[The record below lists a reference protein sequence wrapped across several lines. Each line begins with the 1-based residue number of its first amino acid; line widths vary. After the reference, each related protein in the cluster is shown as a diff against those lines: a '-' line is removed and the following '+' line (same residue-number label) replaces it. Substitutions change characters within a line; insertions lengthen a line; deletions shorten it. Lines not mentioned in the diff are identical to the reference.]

1 MVSTATGIKMSKKAD
16 LEHIRDR
23 LVALAGTRT
32 RVILVCN
39 RKSTGYKRVEK
50 EVVTTLR
57 EFILQQKGITFLR
70 FDVESPTLEENA
82 KRLAS
87 LIGDGDV
94 VLVAGGD
101 GTAGIGVNGIMQSGK
116 AAKFYVIPYGN
127 FNDIIQ
133 ELRGNSGKQV
143 YPIEALIDGKH
154 FRYALA
160 YFTVGMM
167 AESTKI
173 FDDEKIRRKLRKS
186 KFNLIFSLKTL
197 LMWFFVNRKKDYIT
211 IDGQKYSDILV
222 VNGKNV
228 ARLMKGGEYYL
239 GETFLY
245 TEQRLNNFFAMV
257 FFMLQAMFSG
267 IPGRKLKEKTIHF
280 EEKQRIFIQSE
291 GEYKDLVVQE
301 ISFSKSKKSIEIL

>member
-16 LEHIRDR
+16 LEHIKIR
-23 LVALAGTRT
+23 LKELAGVRT

-39 RKSTGYKRVEK
+39 CKSTGHKRVEK
-50 EVVTTLR
+50 EVVKPLR
-57 EFILQQKGITFLR
+57 EFILQQKGMTFLR

-82 KRLAS
+82 ERLS
-87 LIGDGDV
+87 KLIMDGDV
-94 VLVAGGD
+94 VLTAGGD

-280 EEKQRIFIQSE
+280 E
-291 GEYKDLVVQE
+291 YKDLVVQE
-301 ISFSKSKKSIEIL
+301 ISFLKSKKSIEIL

>member
-16 LEHIRDR
+16 LEHIKIR
-23 LVALAGTRT
+23 LNELAGVRT

-39 RKSTGYKRVEK
+39 CKSTGYKRVEK
-50 EVVTTLR
+50 EVVKPLR
-57 EFILQQKGITFLR
+57 EFILRQKGMTFLR

-82 KRLAS
+82 EKLS
-87 LIGDGDV
+87 KLIMSGDV
-94 VLVAGGD
+94 ILTAGGD

-116 AAKFYVIPYGN
+116 DAKFYVIPYGN

-133 ELRGNSGKQV
+133 ILRPNSGKKV

-173 FDDEKIRRKLRKS
+173 FDDEKVRRKLRKS

-228 ARLMKGGEYYL
+228 ARLMRGGEYYL

-291 GEYKDLVVQE
+291 GEYKDLVAQE
-301 ISFSKSKKSIEIL
+301 ISFSKSDKSIEIL

>member
-1 MVSTATGIKMSKKAD
+1 MSKKAD
-16 LEHIRDR
+16 LEHIKIR
-23 LVALAGTRT
+23 LNELAGVRT

-39 RKSTGYKRVEK
+39 CKSTGHKRVEK
-50 EVVTTLR
+50 EVVKPLR
-57 EFILQQKGITFLR
+57 EFILRQKGMTFLR

-82 KRLAS
+82 EKLS
-87 LIGDGDV
+87 KLIMSGDV
-94 VLVAGGD
+94 ILTAGGD

-116 AAKFYVIPYGN
+116 DAKFYVIPYGN

-133 ELRGNSGKQV
+133 ILRPNSGKKV

-173 FDDEKIRRKLRKS
+173 FDDEKVRRKLRKS

-197 LMWFFVNRKKDYIT
+197 LMGFFVNRKKDYIT

-267 IPGRKLKEKTIHF
+267 IPGKKLKNKRIRF

-301 ISFSKSKKSIEIL
+301 ISFLKSKKSIEIL

>member
-1 MVSTATGIKMSKKAD
+1 
-16 LEHIRDR
+16 
-23 LVALAGTRT
+23 
-32 RVILVCN
+32 VILVCN

-50 EVVTTLR
+50 EVVTPLR
-57 EFILQQKGITFLR
+57 EFVLQQKGITFLR

-82 KRLAS
+82 KRLAN

-101 GTAGIGVNGIMQSGK
+101 GTAGIGVNGIMQSGRD
-116 AAKFYVIPYGN
+116 AKFYVIPYGN

-133 ELRGNSGKQV
+133 ILRLNSGKKV
-143 YPIEALIDGKH
+143 YPIEALVDGKH

-228 ARLMKGGEYYL
+228 ARLMKGGDYYL
-239 GETFLY
+239 GENFLY
-245 TEQRLNNFFAMV
+245 TEQRLNNLFAMV

-301 ISFSKSKKSIEIL
+301 ISFLKSDKTIEIL

>member
-1 MVSTATGIKMSKKAD
+1 MSKKAD
-16 LEHIRDR
+16 LEHIRER

-82 KRLAS
+82 KRLAN

-116 AAKFYVIPYGN
+116 DAKFYVIPYGN

-133 ELRGNSGKQV
+133 ILRPNSGKKV

-173 FDDEKIRRKLRKS
+173 FDDEKVRRKLRKS

-228 ARLMKGGEYYL
+228 ARLMRGGEYYL

-301 ISFSKSKKSIEIL
+301 ISFSKSDKSIEIL

>member
-1 MVSTATGIKMSKKAD
+1 MSKKAD
-16 LEHIRDR
+16 LEHIKIR
-23 LVALAGTRT
+23 LKELAGVRT

-39 RKSTGYKRVEK
+39 GKSTGHKRVEK

-82 KRLAS
+82 KRLAN

-116 AAKFYVIPYGN
+116 DAKFYVIPYGN

-133 ELRGNSGKQV
+133 ILRSNSGKKV
-143 YPIEALIDGKH
+143 YPIEALVDGKH

-173 FDDEKIRRKLRKS
+173 FDDEKVRRKLRKS

-267 IPGRKLKEKTIHF
+267 IPGKKLKNKRIRF

-301 ISFSKSKKSIEIL
+301 ISFLKSKKSIEIL

>member
-1 MVSTATGIKMSKKAD
+1 MSKKAD
-16 LEHIRDR
+16 LEHIKIR
-23 LVALAGTRT
+23 LNELAGVRT

-39 RKSTGYKRVEK
+39 CKSTGHKRVEK
-50 EVVTTLR
+50 EVVKPLR
-57 EFILQQKGITFLR
+57 EFILRQKGMTFLR

-82 KRLAS
+82 EKLS
-87 LIGDGDV
+87 KLIMSGDV
-94 VLVAGGD
+94 ILTAGGD
-101 GTAGIGVNGIMQSGK
+101 GTAGIGVNGIMQSDK

-133 ELRGNSGKQV
+133 ILRPNSGKKV

-173 FDDEKIRRKLRKS
+173 FDDEKVRRKLRKS

-267 IPGRKLKEKTIHF
+267 IPGKKLKNKRIRF

-301 ISFSKSKKSIEIL
+301 ISFSKSDKSIEIL

>member
-1 MVSTATGIKMSKKAD
+1 MSKKAD
-16 LEHIRDR
+16 LEHIKIR
-23 LVALAGTRT
+23 LNELAGVRT

-50 EVVTTLR
+50 EVVKPLR
-57 EFILQQKGITFLR
+57 EFILQQKGMTFLR

-82 KRLAS
+82 ERLS
-87 LIGDGDV
+87 KLIMDGDV

-116 AAKFYVIPYGN
+116 DAKFYVIPYGN

-133 ELRGNSGKQV
+133 ILRPNSGKKV

-173 FDDEKIRRKLRKS
+173 FDDEKVRRKLRKS

-228 ARLMKGGEYYL
+228 ARLMKGGDYYL
-239 GETFLY
+239 GENFLY
-245 TEQRLNNFFAMV
+245 TEQRLNNLFAMV

-267 IPGRKLKEKTIHF
+267 IPGKKLKNKTIHF

-301 ISFSKSKKSIEIL
+301 ISFSKSDKSIEIL

>member
-1 MVSTATGIKMSKKAD
+1 MSKKAD
-16 LEHIRDR
+16 LEHIRER
-23 LVALAGTRT
+23 LAALAGTRT

-39 RKSTGYKRVEK
+39 CKSTGHKRVEK
-50 EVVTTLR
+50 EVVKPLR
-57 EFILQQKGITFLR
+57 EFILRQKGMTFLR

-82 KRLAS
+82 EKLS
-87 LIGDGDV
+87 KLIMSGDV
-94 VLVAGGD
+94 ILTAGGD

-133 ELRGNSGKQV
+133 ILRPNSGKKV
-143 YPIEALIDGKH
+143 YPIEALVDGKH

-173 FDDEKIRRKLRKS
+173 FDDEKVRRKLRKS

-267 IPGRKLKEKTIHF
+267 IPGKKLKNKRIHF

-301 ISFSKSKKSIEIL
+301 ISFLKGKKSIEIL

>member
-16 LEHIRDR
+16 LEHIKIR
-23 LVALAGTRT
+23 LNELAGVRT

-39 RKSTGYKRVEK
+39 CKSTGHKRVEK
-50 EVVTTLR
+50 EVVKPLR
-57 EFILQQKGITFLR
+57 EFILRQKGMTFLR

-82 KRLAS
+82 EKLS
-87 LIGDGDV
+87 KLIMSGDV
-94 VLVAGGD
+94 ILTAGGD
-101 GTAGIGVNGIMQSGK
+101 GTAGIGVNGIMQSDK

-133 ELRGNSGKQV
+133 ILRPNSGKKV

-173 FDDEKIRRKLRKS
+173 FDDEKVRRKLRKS

-267 IPGRKLKEKTIHF
+267 IPGKKLKNKRIRF

-301 ISFSKSKKSIEIL
+301 ISFSKSDKSIEIL

>member
-1 MVSTATGIKMSKKAD
+1 MASTAKGIKMSKKAD
-16 LEHIRDR
+16 LEHIKIR
-23 LVALAGTRT
+23 LNELAGVRT

-50 EVVTTLR
+50 EVVTPLR
-57 EFILQQKGITFLR
+57 EFILKQKGITFLR

-82 KRLAS
+82 KRLAN

-116 AAKFYVIPYGN
+116 SAKFYVIPYGN

-133 ELRGNSGKQV
+133 ILRSNSGKKV

-173 FDDEKIRRKLRKS
+173 FDDEKVRRKLRKS

-301 ISFSKSKKSIEIL
+301 ISFSKSDKTIEIL

>member
-16 LEHIRDR
+16 LEHIRER
-23 LVALAGTRT
+23 LAALAGART

-50 EVVTTLR
+50 EVVTPLR
-57 EFILQQKGITFLR
+57 EFVLQQKGITFLR

-82 KRLAS
+82 KRLAN

-116 AAKFYVIPYGN
+116 DAKFYVIPYGN

-133 ELRGNSGKQV
+133 ILRSNSGKKV
-143 YPIEALIDGKH
+143 FPIEALVDGKH

-173 FDDEKIRRKLRKS
+173 FDDEKVRRKLRKS

-228 ARLMKGGEYYL
+228 ARLMKGGDYYL
-239 GETFLY
+239 GENFLY
-245 TEQRLNNFFAMV
+245 TEQRLNNLFAMV

-301 ISFSKSKKSIEIL
+301 ISFSKSDKTIEIL

>member
-1 MVSTATGIKMSKKAD
+1 MSKKVD
-16 LEHIRDR
+16 LEHIRER
-23 LVALAGTRT
+23 LAALAGTRN

-50 EVVTTLR
+50 EVVTPLR
-57 EFILQQKGITFLR
+57 EFVLQQKGITFLR

-82 KRLAS
+82 KRLAN

-116 AAKFYVIPYGN
+116 DAKFYVIPYGN

-133 ELRGNSGKQV
+133 ILRSNSGKKV

-160 YFTVGMM
+160 YFTIGMM

-173 FDDEKIRRKLRKS
+173 FDDEKIRRKLRNS
-186 KFNLIFSLKTL
+186 KFNLIFSLRTL

-228 ARLMKGGEYYL
+228 ARLMKGGDYYL
-239 GETFLY
+239 GENFLY
-245 TEQRLNNFFAMV
+245 TEQRLNNLFAMV

-301 ISFSKSKKSIEIL
+301 ISFLKSKKSIEIL

>member
-16 LEHIRDR
+16 LEHIRER
-23 LVALAGTRT
+23 LTALAGTRT

-50 EVVTTLR
+50 EVVTSLR

-82 KRLAS
+82 KRLAN

-101 GTAGIGVNGIMQSGK
+101 GTAGIGVNGIMQSDK

-133 ELRGNSGKQV
+133 ILRPNSGKKV

-173 FDDEKIRRKLRKS
+173 FDDEKVRRKLRKS

-267 IPGRKLKEKTIHF
+267 IPGKKLKEKTIHF

-301 ISFSKSKKSIEIL
+301 ISFLKSKKSIEIL

>member
-1 MVSTATGIKMSKKAD
+1 MVSTAKGIKMSKKAD
-16 LEHIRDR
+16 LEHIKIR
-23 LVALAGTRT
+23 LNELAGVRT

-39 RKSTGYKRVEK
+39 CKSTGHKRVEK
-50 EVVTTLR
+50 EVVKPLR
-57 EFILQQKGITFLR
+57 EFILQQKGMTFLR

-82 KRLAS
+82 ERLS
-87 LIGDGDV
+87 KLIMSGDV
-94 VLVAGGD
+94 VLTAGGD

-116 AAKFYVIPYGN
+116 DAKFYVIPYGN

-133 ELRGNSGKQV
+133 ILRSNSGKKV
-143 YPIEALIDGKH
+143 FPIEALVDGKH

-173 FDDEKIRRKLRKS
+173 FDDEKVRRKLRKS

-267 IPGRKLKEKTIHF
+267 IPGKKLKNKRIRF

>member
-1 MVSTATGIKMSKKAD
+1 MSKKAD
-16 LEHIRDR
+16 LEHIRER
-23 LVALAGTRT
+23 LATLAGTRT

-82 KRLAS
+82 KRLAN

-116 AAKFYVIPYGN
+116 DAKFYVIPYGN

-133 ELRGNSGKQV
+133 ILRSNSGKKV
-143 YPIEALIDGKH
+143 FPIEALIDGKH

-173 FDDEKIRRKLRKS
+173 FDDEKVRRKLRKS

-228 ARLMKGGEYYL
+228 ARLMKGGDYYL
-239 GETFLY
+239 GENFLY
-245 TEQRLNNFFAMV
+245 TEQRLNNLFAMV

-267 IPGRKLKEKTIHF
+267 IPGKKLKNKTIHF

-301 ISFSKSKKSIEIL
+301 ISFLKSKKSIEIL

>member
-16 LEHIRDR
+16 LEHIRER
-23 LVALAGTRT
+23 LAALAGART

-50 EVVTTLR
+50 EVVTPLR
-57 EFILQQKGITFLR
+57 EFVLQQKGITFLR

-82 KRLAS
+82 KRLAN

-116 AAKFYVIPYGN
+116 DAKFYVIPYGN

-133 ELRGNSGKQV
+133 ILRSNSGKKV
-143 YPIEALIDGKH
+143 FPIEALVDGKH

-173 FDDEKIRRKLRKS
+173 FDDEKVRRKLRKS

-228 ARLMKGGEYYL
+228 ARLMKGGDYYL
-239 GETFLY
+239 GENFLY
-245 TEQRLNNFFAMV
+245 TEQRLNNLFAMV

-301 ISFSKSKKSIEIL
+301 ISFLKSKKSIEIL

>member
-16 LEHIRDR
+16 LEHIKIR
-23 LVALAGTRT
+23 LNELAGVRT

-39 RKSTGYKRVEK
+39 CKSTGHKRVEK
-50 EVVTTLR
+50 EVVKPLR
-57 EFILQQKGITFLR
+57 EFILQQKGMTFLR
-70 FDVESPTLEENA
+70 FDVELPTLEENA
-82 KRLAS
+82 EKLS
-87 LIGDGDV
+87 KLIMDGDV
-94 VLVAGGD
+94 VLTAGGD

-133 ELRGNSGKQV
+133 ILRPNSGKKV
-143 YPIEALIDGKH
+143 FPIEALIDGKH

-160 YFTVGMM
+160 YFTIGMM

-239 GETFLY
+239 GENFLY
-245 TEQRLNNFFAMV
+245 TEQRLNNLFAMV
-257 FFMLQAMFSG
+257 FFMLQAMLSG
-267 IPGRKLKEKTIHF
+267 IPGKKLKEKTIYF

-301 ISFSKSKKSIEIL
+301 ISFSKSDKTIEIL

>member
-16 LEHIRDR
+16 LEHIKIR
-23 LVALAGTRT
+23 LKELAGTRT

-82 KRLAS
+82 KRLAN

-116 AAKFYVIPYGN
+116 DAKFYVIPYGN

-133 ELRGNSGKQV
+133 ILRSNSGKKV
-143 YPIEALIDGKH
+143 FPIEALIDGKH

-173 FDDEKIRRKLRKS
+173 FDDEKVRRKLRKS

-228 ARLMKGGEYYL
+228 ARLMKGGDYYL
-239 GETFLY
+239 GENFLY
-245 TEQRLNNFFAMV
+245 TEQRLNNLFAMV

-267 IPGRKLKEKTIHF
+267 IPGKKLKNKTIHF

-301 ISFSKSKKSIEIL
+301 ISFSKSDKSIEIL

>member
-16 LEHIRDR
+16 LEHIRER

-50 EVVTTLR
+50 EVVTPLR
-57 EFILQQKGITFLR
+57 EFVLQQKGITFLR

-82 KRLAS
+82 KRLAN

-116 AAKFYVIPYGN
+116 DAKFYVIPYGN

-133 ELRGNSGKQV
+133 ILRSNSGKKV
-143 YPIEALIDGKH
+143 FPIEALIDGKH

-173 FDDEKIRRKLRKS
+173 FDDEKVRRKLRKS

-228 ARLMKGGEYYL
+228 ARLMKGGDYYL
-239 GETFLY
+239 GENFLY
-245 TEQRLNNFFAMV
+245 TEQRLNNLFAMV

-301 ISFSKSKKSIEIL
+301 ISFLKSKKSIEIL

>member
-16 LEHIRDR
+16 LEHIRER
-23 LVALAGTRT
+23 LAELAGTRT

-50 EVVTTLR
+50 EVVMPLR

-82 KRLAS
+82 KRLAN

-133 ELRGNSGKQV
+133 ILRPNSGKKV
-143 YPIEALIDGKH
+143 FPIEALIDGKH

-173 FDDEKIRRKLRKS
+173 FDDEKVRRKLRNS

-228 ARLMKGGEYYL
+228 ARLMKGGDYYL
-239 GETFLY
+239 GENFLY
-245 TEQRLNNFFAMV
+245 TEQRLNNLFAMV

-267 IPGRKLKEKTIHF
+267 IPGKKLKNKTIHF

-301 ISFSKSKKSIEIL
+301 ISFLKSDKTIEIL

>member
-16 LEHIRDR
+16 LEHIKIR
-23 LVALAGTRT
+23 LNELAGVRT

-39 RKSTGYKRVEK
+39 CKSTGHKRVEK
-50 EVVTTLR
+50 EVVKPLR
-57 EFILQQKGITFLR
+57 EFILRQKGMTFLR

-82 KRLAS
+82 EKLS
-87 LIGDGDV
+87 KLIMSGDV
-94 VLVAGGD
+94 ILTAGGD
-101 GTAGIGVNGIMQSGK
+101 GTAGIGVNGIMQSDK

-133 ELRGNSGKQV
+133 ILRPNSGKKV

-173 FDDEKIRRKLRKS
+173 FDDEKVRRKLRKS

-222 VNGKNV
+222 GNGKNV
-228 ARLMKGGEYYL
+228 ARLMKGGDYYL
-239 GETFLY
+239 GENFLY
-245 TEQRLNNFFAMV
+245 TEQRLNNLFAMV

>member
-1 MVSTATGIKMSKKAD
+1 MSKKAD
-16 LEHIRDR
+16 LEHIRER
-23 LVALAGTRT
+23 LAALAGTRT

-39 RKSTGYKRVEK
+39 CKSTGHKRVEK
-50 EVVTTLR
+50 EVVKPLR
-57 EFILQQKGITFLR
+57 EFILRQKGMTFLR

-82 KRLAS
+82 EKLS
-87 LIGDGDV
+87 KLIMSGDV
-94 VLVAGGD
+94 ILTAGGD

-116 AAKFYVIPYGN
+116 DAKFYVIPYGN

-133 ELRGNSGKQV
+133 ILRLNSGKKV
-143 YPIEALIDGKH
+143 YPIEALVDGKH

-173 FDDEKIRRKLRKS
+173 FDDEKVRRKLRKS

-267 IPGRKLKEKTIHF
+267 IPGKKLKNKRIRF

-301 ISFSKSKKSIEIL
+301 ISFSKSDKSIEIL

>member
-1 MVSTATGIKMSKKAD
+1 MSKKAD
-16 LEHIRDR
+16 LEHIKIR
-23 LVALAGTRT
+23 LNELAGVRT

-39 RKSTGYKRVEK
+39 CKSTGHKRVEK
-50 EVVTTLR
+50 EVVKPLR
-57 EFILQQKGITFLR
+57 EFILRQKGMTFLR

-82 KRLAS
+82 EKLS
-87 LIGDGDV
+87 KLIMSGDV
-94 VLVAGGD
+94 ILTAGGD

-116 AAKFYVIPYGN
+116 DAKFYVIPYGN

-133 ELRGNSGKQV
+133 ILRSNSGKKV
-143 YPIEALIDGKH
+143 FPIEALVDGKH

-173 FDDEKIRRKLRKS
+173 FDDEKVRRKLRKS

-228 ARLMKGGEYYL
+228 ARLMKGGDYYL
-239 GETFLY
+239 GENFLY
-245 TEQRLNNFFAMV
+245 TEQRLNNLFAMV

-267 IPGRKLKEKTIHF
+267 IPGKKLKNKTIHF

-301 ISFSKSKKSIEIL
+301 ISFSKSNKSIEIL

>member
-1 MVSTATGIKMSKKAD
+1 VVSTATGIKMSKKAD
-16 LEHIRDR
+16 LEHIKIR
-23 LVALAGTRT
+23 LNELAGVRT

-39 RKSTGYKRVEK
+39 CKSTGYKRVEK
-50 EVVTTLR
+50 EVVKPLR
-57 EFILQQKGITFLR
+57 EFILRQKGMTFLR

-82 KRLAS
+82 EKLS
-87 LIGDGDV
+87 KLIMSGDV
-94 VLVAGGD
+94 ILTAGGD

-116 AAKFYVIPYGN
+116 DAKFYVIPYGN

-133 ELRGNSGKQV
+133 ILRPNSGKKV

-173 FDDEKIRRKLRKS
+173 FDDEKVRRKLRKS

-228 ARLMKGGEYYL
+228 ARLMRGGEYYL

-291 GEYKDLVVQE
+291 GEYKDLVAQE
-301 ISFSKSKKSIEIL
+301 ISFSKSDKSIEIL

>member
-1 MVSTATGIKMSKKAD
+1 MSKKAD
-16 LEHIRDR
+16 LEHIRER

-50 EVVTTLR
+50 EVVMPLR
-57 EFILQQKGITFLR
+57 EFILKQKGITFLR

-82 KRLAS
+82 KRLAN

-173 FDDEKIRRKLRKS
+173 FDDEKVRRKLRKS

-267 IPGRKLKEKTIHF
+267 IPGKKLKNKRIRF

-301 ISFSKSKKSIEIL
+301 ISFLKSKKSIEIL

>member
-16 LEHIRDR
+16 LEHIKIR
-23 LVALAGTRT
+23 LKELAGTRT

-82 KRLAS
+82 KRLAN

-116 AAKFYVIPYGN
+116 DAKFYVIPYGN

-133 ELRGNSGKQV
+133 ILRSNSGKKV
-143 YPIEALIDGKH
+143 FPIEALIDGKH

-173 FDDEKIRRKLRKS
+173 FDDEKVRRKLRKS

-228 ARLMKGGEYYL
+228 ARLMKGGDYYL
-239 GETFLY
+239 GENFLY
-245 TEQRLNNFFAMV
+245 TEQRLNNLFAMV

-301 ISFSKSKKSIEIL
+301 ISFLKSKKSIEIL

>member
-1 MVSTATGIKMSKKAD
+1 MSKKAD
-16 LEHIRDR
+16 LEHIKIR
-23 LVALAGTRT
+23 LNELAGVRT

-39 RKSTGYKRVEK
+39 CKSTGHKRVEK
-50 EVVTTLR
+50 EVVKPLR
-57 EFILQQKGITFLR
+57 EFILRQKGMTFLR

-82 KRLAS
+82 EKLS
-87 LIGDGDV
+87 KLIMSGDV
-94 VLVAGGD
+94 ILTAGGD

-116 AAKFYVIPYGN
+116 DAKFYVIPCGN

-133 ELRGNSGKQV
+133 ILRPNSGKKV

-173 FDDEKIRRKLRKS
+173 FDDEKVRRKLRKS

-267 IPGRKLKEKTIHF
+267 IPGKKLKNKRIRF

-301 ISFSKSKKSIEIL
+301 ISFLKSKKSIEIL

>member
-16 LEHIRDR
+16 LEHIKIR
-23 LVALAGTRT
+23 LNELAGVRT

-82 KRLAS
+82 KRLAN

-116 AAKFYVIPYGN
+116 DAKFYVIPYGN

-133 ELRGNSGKQV
+133 ILRSNSGKKV
-143 YPIEALIDGKH
+143 FPIEALIDGKH

-173 FDDEKIRRKLRKS
+173 FDDEKVRRKLRKS

-257 FFMLQAMFSG
+257 FFILQAMFSG

-301 ISFSKSKKSIEIL
+301 ISFLKSKKSIEIL

>member
-16 LEHIRDR
+16 LEHIRER

-50 EVVTTLR
+50 EVVMPLR
-57 EFILQQKGITFLR
+57 EFILKQKGITFLR

-82 KRLAS
+82 KRLAN

-133 ELRGNSGKQV
+133 ILRTNSGKRV

-160 YFTVGMM
+160 YFTIGMM

-173 FDDEKIRRKLRKS
+173 FDDEKVRRKLRKS

-267 IPGRKLKEKTIHF
+267 IPGRKLKEKMIHF

-301 ISFSKSKKSIEIL
+301 ISFLKSDKTIEIL

>member
-16 LEHIRDR
+16 LEHIKIR
-23 LVALAGTRT
+23 LNELAGVRT

-50 EVVTTLR
+50 EVVTPLR
-57 EFILQQKGITFLR
+57 EFILKQKGITFLR

-82 KRLAS
+82 KRLAN

-116 AAKFYVIPYGN
+116 SAKFYVIPYGN

-133 ELRGNSGKQV
+133 ILRSNSGKKV

-173 FDDEKIRRKLRKS
+173 FDDEKVRRKLRKS

-301 ISFSKSKKSIEIL
+301 ISFSKSDKTIEIL

>member
-16 LEHIRDR
+16 LEHIKIR
-23 LVALAGTRT
+23 LKELAGVRT

-39 RKSTGYKRVEK
+39 CKSTGHKRVEK
-50 EVVTTLR
+50 EVVKPLR
-57 EFILQQKGITFLR
+57 EFILQQKGMTFLR

-82 KRLAS
+82 KRLAN

-116 AAKFYVIPYGN
+116 DAKFYVIPYGN

-133 ELRGNSGKQV
+133 ILRSNSGKKV
-143 YPIEALIDGKH
+143 FPIEALIDGKH

-173 FDDEKIRRKLRKS
+173 FDDEKVRRKLRKS

-228 ARLMKGGEYYL
+228 ARLMKGGDYYL
-239 GETFLY
+239 GENFLY
-245 TEQRLNNFFAMV
+245 TEQRLNNLFAMV

-267 IPGRKLKEKTIHF
+267 IPGKKLKNKTIHF

-301 ISFSKSKKSIEIL
+301 ISFLKSKKSIEIL

>member
-1 MVSTATGIKMSKKAD
+1 MSKKAD
-16 LEHIRDR
+16 LEHIRER
-23 LVALAGTRT
+23 LAALAGMRT

-50 EVVTTLR
+50 EVVTPLR
-57 EFILQQKGITFLR
+57 EFILKQKGITFLR

-82 KRLAS
+82 KRLAN
-87 LIGDGDV
+87 LIGDRDV

-116 AAKFYVIPYGN
+116 DAKFYVIPYGN

-133 ELRGNSGKQV
+133 ILRPNSGKKV

-173 FDDEKIRRKLRKS
+173 FDDEKVRRKLRKS

-301 ISFSKSKKSIEIL
+301 ISFSKSNKSIEIL

>member
-16 LEHIRDR
+16 LEHIKIR
-23 LVALAGTRT
+23 LKELARMRT

-39 RKSTGYKRVEK
+39 CKSTGHKRVEK
-50 EVVTTLR
+50 EVVKPLR
-57 EFILQQKGITFLR
+57 EFILQQKGMTFLR

-82 KRLAS
+82 ERLS
-87 LIGDGDV
+87 KLIIDGDV
-94 VLVAGGD
+94 VLTAGGD

-133 ELRGNSGKQV
+133 ILRENSGKQV
-143 YPIEALIDGKH
+143 YPIEALIDGRH

-160 YFTVGMM
+160 YFTIGMM

-228 ARLMKGGEYYL
+228 ARLMKGGDYYL
-239 GETFLY
+239 GENFLY
-245 TEQRLNNFFAMV
+245 TEQRLNNLFAMV

-267 IPGRKLKEKTIHF
+267 IPGKKLKNKRIRF

-301 ISFSKSKKSIEIL
+301 ISFLKSKKSIEIL

>member
-1 MVSTATGIKMSKKAD
+1 MVSTATGTKMSKKAD
-16 LEHIRDR
+16 LEHIKIR
-23 LVALAGTRT
+23 LKELAGVRT

-39 RKSTGYKRVEK
+39 GKSTGHKRVEK
-50 EVVTTLR
+50 EVVKPLR
-57 EFILQQKGITFLR
+57 EFILQQKGMTFLR

-82 KRLAS
+82 EKLS
-87 LIGDGDV
+87 KLIMSGDV
-94 VLVAGGD
+94 ILTAGGD

-116 AAKFYVIPYGN
+116 DAKFYVIPYGN

-133 ELRGNSGKQV
+133 ILRPNSGKKV
-143 YPIEALIDGKH
+143 YPIEALVDGKH

-173 FDDEKIRRKLRKS
+173 FDDEKVRRKLRKS

-245 TEQRLNNFFAMV
+245 TEQRLNNLFAMV

-267 IPGRKLKEKTIHF
+267 IPGKKLKNKTIHF

-301 ISFSKSKKSIEIL
+301 ISFSKSDKTIEIL

>member
-16 LEHIRDR
+16 LEHIKIR
-23 LVALAGTRT
+23 LNELAGTRT

-50 EVVTTLR
+50 EVVTPLR
-57 EFILQQKGITFLR
+57 EFVLQQKGITFLR

-82 KRLAS
+82 KRLAN

-133 ELRGNSGKQV
+133 ILRPNSGKKV

-173 FDDEKIRRKLRKS
+173 FDDEKVRRKLRKS

-301 ISFSKSKKSIEIL
+301 ISFSKSDKSIEIL

>member
-16 LEHIRDR
+16 LEHIRER
-23 LVALAGTRT
+23 LAVLAETRT

-50 EVVTTLR
+50 EVVTPLR
-57 EFILQQKGITFLR
+57 GFVLQQKGITFLR

-82 KRLAS
+82 KRLAN

-116 AAKFYVIPYGN
+116 DAKFYVIPYGN

-133 ELRGNSGKQV
+133 ILRPNSGKKV
-143 YPIEALIDGKH
+143 YPIEALVDGKH

-173 FDDEKIRRKLRKS
+173 FDDEKVRRKLRKS

-301 ISFSKSKKSIEIL
+301 ISFSKSNKSIEIL

>member
-16 LEHIRDR
+16 LEHIRER
-23 LVALAGTRT
+23 LATLAGTRT

-50 EVVTTLR
+50 EVVTPLR
-57 EFILQQKGITFLR
+57 EFILQQKGMTFLR

-82 KRLAS
+82 DRLS
-87 LIGDGDV
+87 KLIMDGDV

-101 GTAGIGVNGIMQSGK
+101 GTAGIGVNGIMQSDK
-116 AAKFYVIPYGN
+116 DAKFYVIPYGN

-133 ELRGNSGKQV
+133 ILRSNSGKKV
-143 YPIEALIDGKH
+143 YPIEALVDGKH

-228 ARLMKGGEYYL
+228 ARLMKGGDYYL
-239 GETFLY
+239 GGNFLY
-245 TEQRLNNFFAMV
+245 TEQRLNNLFAMV

-267 IPGRKLKEKTIHF
+267 IPGKKLKNKKIRF

-301 ISFSKSKKSIEIL
+301 ISFLKSKKSIEIL

>member
-1 MVSTATGIKMSKKAD
+1 MVSTAKGIKMSKKAD
-16 LEHIRDR
+16 LEHIKIR
-23 LVALAGTRT
+23 LNELAGVRT

-39 RKSTGYKRVEK
+39 CKSTGHKRVEK
-50 EVVTTLR
+50 EVVKPLR
-57 EFILQQKGITFLR
+57 EFILQQKGMTFLR

-82 KRLAS
+82 ERLS
-87 LIGDGDV
+87 KLIMNGDV
-94 VLVAGGD
+94 VLTAGGD

-133 ELRGNSGKQV
+133 ILRPNSGKKV
-143 YPIEALIDGKH
+143 YPIEALVDGRH

-160 YFTVGMM
+160 YFTIGMM

-173 FDDEKIRRKLRKS
+173 FDDEKVRRKLRKS
-186 KFNLIFSLKTL
+186 KFNLIFSLRTL
-197 LMWFFVNRKKDYIT
+197 LMWFFVNHKKDYIT
-211 IDGQKYSDILV
+211 VDGQKYSDILV

-267 IPGRKLKEKTIHF
+267 IPGKKLKNKTIRL

-301 ISFSKSKKSIEIL
+301 ISFLKSKKSIEIL